1 MLCPYRVVYLPEN
14 SCNSPTTSF
23 IYGVSLLFS
32 GSPLDARTSLQWWN
46 LLMSRKMFAHE
57 ATGDEKPAR
66 AVILLLYKDVKT
78 DPAKGLPVFT
88 ISLSENIALCA
99 LSP

>member
-1 MLCPYRVVYLPEN
+1 
-14 SCNSPTTSF
+14 
-23 IYGVSLLFS
+23 
-32 GSPLDARTSLQWWN
+32 
-46 LLMSRKMFAHE
+46 MSRKMFARE